1 MNEKQTPSTRLR
13 KGAWWAANIVLPLS
27 DARYAVNRIVPSVVN
42 QFRRTRALL
51 PSTEE
56 ADRLPE
62 LSFDE
67 AIAASG
73 MSVETLAGIYLRRK
87 RFYLVL
93 FYLAIALVCLL
104 LATGMLAQVTTPA
117 FWLRVATMC
126 IFLLSAAALVFMPAL
141 ITGWRLWQLRNRRL
155 SSPERGIFTD
165 FIADSR
171 WLADTLS
178 FR

>member
-1 MNEKQTPSTRLR
+1 MNEKQTPSGRLR

-27 DARYAVNRIVPSVVN
+27 DARYTASKIPAALN
-42 QFRRTRALL
+42 QFRRPRAVL
-51 PSTEE
+51 PSTKTAES
-56 ADRLPE
+56 LPE

-104 LATGMLAQVTTPA
+104 LATGMLAQVTTPE
-117 FWLRVATMC
+117 FWLRMATMC
-126 IFLLSAAALVFMPAL
+126 IFLLSAAALVFVSAL

-155 SSPERGIFTD
+155 SPPERGVFTD